1 MPNPTDHELSRN
13 IELERSIPSILDEV
27 PAPMAFANGAG
38 DLVFPNRALR
48 QLEASSDKHAIG
60 ADDLLAKWLATE
72 DHPTMVEVNTKFYQ
86 VRKVHL
92 GPPLGGTLHIGTDVT
107 QLMTSKALYQV
118 LSAVYRLIT
127 QGSDRATLFSGTV
140 DALWQEVPI
149 EMVWVGEIDTMTGEI
164 RPIVAR
170 SRNERLSRYV
180 SDRRIRLDDSRD
192 EVGPILR
199 AVRLNRP
206 DVVQDTLED
215 PGLVPYQERYRAME
229 TRSIAVCPIRSQDR
243 VTHILVT
250 YGRRP
255 QFFSDEV
262 VELVERVADGLSFGL
277 VSYARSQA
285 LETLALT
292 DAVTGLPNRVSF
304 LDRLAEVIQ
313 RGVDGSQTV
322 TAVAYMDLDGFKAI
336 NDTHGHAA
344 GDEVLRIVAARV
356 QTAIGPG
363 HVMGRLGGDEFCFLI
378 RGLSQENVAE
388 VLSSALH
395 AVEEGMTLNRHAVRL
410 SASIGVAMF
419 PQDGDSPDL
428 LLRLA
433 DMAMYQA
440 KAAGKGRL
448 QWFHSLL
455 SNQDGQRFS

>member
-1 MPNPTDHELSRN
+1 MADPTDHELSRK

-27 PAPMAFANGAG
+27 PAPMAFANAAG
-38 DLVFPNRALR
+38 DLVFRNRVLR
-48 QLEASSDKHAIG
+48 QLEESGPKQATVMDN
-60 ADDLLAKWLATE
+60 LLAKWLATE
-72 DHPTMVEVNTKFYQ
+72 DHPTMVEVNTRFYQ
-86 VRKVHL
+86 VRKVRL
-92 GPPLGGTLHIGTDVT
+92 GPPLGGSLHIGTDVT

-127 QGSDRATLFSGTV
+127 QGSDRAALFSGTA
-140 DALWQEVPI
+140 DALWKEVPI

-164 RPIVAR
+164 RPLVTR
-170 SRNERLSRYV
+170 SRNEALSRYV
-180 SDRRIRLDDSRD
+180 ADRRVRLDDPRD

-215 PGLVPYQERYRAME
+215 PGLAPYRERYRAME
-229 TRSIAVCPIRSQDR
+229 TRSIAVCPIRRHGR

-250 YGRRP
+250 YGRHA

-277 VSYARSQA
+277 VSYERSQA

-292 DAVTGLPNRVSF
+292 DPVTGLPNRVSF
-304 LDRLAEVIQ
+304 LEQLAQITG
-313 RGVDGSQTV
+313 RGAEASHAL

-336 NDTHGHAA
+336 NDTYGHAA

-356 QTAIGPG
+356 QAAIGPN
-363 HVMGRLGGDEFCFLI
+363 HVMGRLGGDEFCLLI
-378 RGLSQENVAE
+378 RGYSQESVAE
-388 VLSSALH
+388 VLNFALR
-395 AVEEGMTLNRHAVRL
+395 AVEEGMTLNRHTVRL

-419 PQDGDSPDL
+419 PQDGNSPDL

-440 KAAGKGRL
+440 KEAGKGRF
-448 QWFHSLL
+448 QWFHNLL
-455 SNQDGQRFS
+455 SG